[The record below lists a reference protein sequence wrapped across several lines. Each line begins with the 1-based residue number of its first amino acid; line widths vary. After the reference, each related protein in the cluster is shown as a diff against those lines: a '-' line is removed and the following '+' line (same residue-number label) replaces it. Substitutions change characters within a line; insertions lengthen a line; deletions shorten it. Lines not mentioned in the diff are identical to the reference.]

1 MWHVFCRGTFGHLG
15 YVLCICIGYWVN
27 TYSIM
32 KIPTCHLMC
41 VCWSQTPRDG
51 EPDGEQDSEGM
62 LWGLG
67 RTTLFWGWGQETR
80 SVPCTVC
87 THHPY
92 FTRDASWCRIPQIC
106 WLFGNVC
113 KYCAT
118 NEILNH
124 YLKIWTNI
132 KIANQSSCI
141 GCDMLD
147 LESKMIWSY
156 DLIRSLM
163 F

>member
-1 MWHVFCRGTFGHLG
+1 MFSVEVRLVTWGAYSVSVQGTELIHT
-15 YVLCICIGYWVN
+15 VLWKYRRFTW
-27 TYSIM
+27 
-32 KIPTCHLMC
+32 C
-41 VCWSQTPRDG
+41 VCADLRPPEMESQMVNKTVRACCEGWGGPRC
-51 EPDGEQDSEGM
+51 SEGEDKKPDQ
-62 LWGLG
+62 
-67 RTTLFWGWGQETR
+67 F
-80 SVPCTVC
+80 PCTVC